1 MKSFWI
7 QRRKVTLQSQ
17 GLPEDMTPNTAFTQ
31 LLPAEVIWLSTA
43 HMHALSVCKS
53 FAKVM

>member
-7 QRRKVTLQSQ
+7 QRRKVTPQSQ